1 MPTIELTDEQ
11 YEQLVA
17 LHGELKRAHEGPYT
31 TVPADSVVTY
41 LFDLAA
47 AVDDPDRLADP
58 SQIHAAPQSFP
69 SEHLREQL
77 SQRVV
82 SHDDP
87 DAESEL
93 DLQTIAARYDISGY
107 SSMKKAELI
116 DAIVDRI
123 ETVSTDPL
131 ALIDMSIDSL
141 RPDTSDA
148 RNPFTETEETDVT
161 LSIEVDAADD
171 ADVSTA
177 DADDDSES
185 TAEDDGDGP
194 EDDTTEDDD
203 DEAGKAQLNTMLNL
217 LNTHE
222 DKWWDA
228 EGDARYEVELPDGSI
243 ETARTKDDVRAL
255 LFRNY

>member
-11 YEQLVA
+11 YEQLIA

-58 SQIHAAPQSFP
+58 SQIHAASQPFP

-93 DLQTIAARYDISGY
+93 DLQTIAARYDITGY
-107 SSMKKAELI
+107 SSMKKAALI
-116 DAIVDRI
+116 DAIVGQI
-123 ETVSTDPL
+123 EMVSTDPL

-141 RPDTSDA
+141 QPDTSDA
-148 RNPFTETEETDVT
+148 QNPFPESNETDVT
-161 LSIEVDAADD
+161 LSIEVDTDD
-171 ADVSTA
+171 ADVSTT
-177 DADDDSES
+177 DADDDSEP
-185 TAEDDGDGP
+185 TDEDDADDSGD
-194 EDDTTEDDD
+194 ETTEDDD
-203 DEAGKAQLNTMLNL
+203 EGGAEKAQLNTMLNL

-228 EGDARYEVELPDGSI
+228 DGDARYEVELPDGSI
-243 ETARTKDDVRAL
+243 EAARTKDDVRAL

>member
-11 YEQLVA
+11 YEQLIA
-17 LHGELKRAHEGPYT
+17 LHGELKRVHEGRYT

-47 AVDDPDRLADP
+47 AVDDPDRLANP
-58 SQIHAAPQSFP
+58 SQIQPESQPFP
-69 SEHLREQL
+69 SDQLREQL
-77 SQRVV
+77 LERVV

-87 DAESEL
+87 DEESEL
-93 DLQTIAARYDISGY
+93 DLQTIAARYDITGY

-116 DAIVDRI
+116 DAIVDQI

-131 ALIDMSIDSL
+131 ALIDMSVDSL
-141 RPDTSDA
+141 VPEQSEPRS
-148 RNPFTETEETDVT
+148 PFIPTEETDVT
-161 LSIEVDAADD
+161 LSIEVDADD
-171 ADVSTA
+171 DVSTTDA
-177 DADDDSES
+177 GDDPEPTADDD
-185 TAEDDGDGP
+185 ADGP
-194 EDDTTEDDD
+194 EDETTEDDD
-203 DEAGKAQLNTMLNL
+203 EEAGKAQLNTMLNL